1 MAELEGIVLG
11 FDPGG
16 KGNFGWSVCLTA
28 GGKLLPP
35 LNTGLA
41 SDAPEAIRE
50 VQDAMKSFAYPGL
63 EVLAAGIDAPMFWTK
78 DGNRKVDD
86 VIRAELKAKGFPPN
100 KIGGTVQQVNSL
112 QGACVAQ
119 GLLLA
124 DQLHGMYRLQ
134 ITEAHPTASFYL
146 LEQLKQ
152 DGEIKEMTEGLTD
165 HQFDAT
171 ISAYAAWA
179 MLKRFPGW
187 RDIYQDEPAPVQPF
201 GTPVSY
207 WLPIP

>member
-1 MAELEGIVLG
+1 MSELEGIVLG

-16 KGNFGWSVCLTA
+16 KGNFGWSVCLTT

-35 LNTGLA
+35 LMTGLA
-41 SDAPEAIRE
+41 SDAPEAIRG
-50 VQDAMKSFAYPGL
+50 VQDAMKSFAYLGL
-63 EVLAAGIDAPMFWTK
+63 EVLAAGIDAPMFWTR
-78 DGNRKVDD
+78 DGSRKVDD
-86 VIRAELKAKGFPPN
+86 VIRAELKEKGFPPN

-124 DQLHGMYRLQ
+124 DQLYGMYQLQ

-146 LEQLKQ
+146 LGQLKQ
-152 DGEIKEMTEGLTD
+152 DEEIKELTAGLTD

-179 MLKRFPGW
+179 MLKKFPGW
-187 RDIYQDEPAPVQPF
+187 RDIYQDEPGPVQPF